1 MILWASQAG
10 GKQEKGEI
18 KWLLG
23 FSVSSAHVPVSESK
37 LNFLQTEELLLP
49 CFSMTSSWLQA

>member
-18 KWLLG
+18 QWLLG
-23 FSVSSAHVPVSESK
+23 FSVSSAHVPASEPK
-37 LNFLQTEELLLP
+37 LSFLQTEELLLP
-49 CFSMTSSWLQA
+49 CFSVTPSCLQA